1 MFLNGSLARSSAGPS
16 TGIVASVVLML
27 VLALAGCAP
36 EPEHVEAPIA
46 STSFST
52 LADNPTPP
60 SSNRFDPGD
69 AVGWHHATLL
79 ANLGE
84 ADYVLQ
90 DGENLLLQ
98 YDTRNCI
105 IEFDVLPV
113 RGRMK
118 VTAWRIRGRSAGAV
132 VHQAACE
139 RQLGERINQRR

>member
-1 MFLNGSLARSSAGPS
+1 MSVAGIAV
-16 TGIVASVVLML
+16 GVVFML

-36 EPEHVEAPIA
+36 EPEHVEAPIV
-46 STSFST
+46 SSSFST

-60 SSNRFDPGD
+60 SANRFNPAD
-69 AVGWHHATLL
+69 AIGWHHATLL

-84 ADYVLQ
+84 ADYSLQ

-139 RQLGERINQRR
+139 RQLGEKINAQR